1 MIRQMRTWALIGL
14 AITCLADSAMAQ
26 RRGGGGRGGGRGGG
40 FRGGGGGGFR
50 GGGGGFGGGGMRAA
64 ARPSVSRPAG
74 GFGGFGGGGGFN
86 RGNIANRPST
96 PNIPNRGNIIN
107 NNPNRGNI
115 IANNPNRGNINNIGN
130 RNNIVASR
138 PVNVGDVDVNGG
150 GWNDW
155 DDHWDGCCYNPW
167 GAAAAGALVGGAITA
182 AAIGST
188 VYTLPA
194 DCVTTVVNGIAYNHC
209 GDTWYQ
215 PQFEG
220 TTASYVVV
228 SPPQ

>member
-1 MIRQMRTWALIGL
+1 MIRHLRTWALIGL
-14 AITCLADSAMAQ
+14 ALTCLADSAVAQ

-40 FRGGGGGGFR
+40 FRGGGGG
-50 GGGGGFGGGGMRAA
+50 FGGGGMRAS

-74 GFGGFGGGGGFN
+74 GFGGGGFGGGGFN
-86 RGNIANRPST
+86 RGNVAT
-96 PNIPNRGNIIN
+96 PPNVGNRGNIVAS
-107 NNPNRGNI
+107 NPSRVGNVNR
-115 IANNPNRGNINNIGN
+115 ANIN
-130 RNNIVASR
+130 R
-138 PVNVGDVDVNGG
+138 PINVSDVDVNGG
-150 GWNDW
+150 RVNDW

-167 GAAAAGALVGGAITA
+167 GAAAAGALVGSAITA
-182 AAIGST
+182 AAVGST

-194 DCVTTVVNGIAYNHC
+194 DCVTTVVNGIAYSRC

-220 TTASYVVV
+220 TTTSYVVV

>member
-1 MIRQMRTWALIGL
+1 MIRQLRTWALIGL
-14 AITCLADSAMAQ
+14 ALTCLADSAAMAQ

-50 GGGGGFGGGGMRAA
+50 GGGGGGFGGMRAA

-74 GFGGFGGGGGFN
+74 GFGGGGFGGGIN
-86 RGNIANRPST
+86 RGNIASRPSA
-96 PNIPNRGNIIN
+96 PNRGN
-107 NNPNRGNI
+107 
-115 IANNPNRGNINNIGN
+115 IANNPNRGNIVANNPNRGNNIGN
-130 RNNIVASR
+130 RNNVINNR
-138 PVNVGDVDVNGG
+138 PINAADIDVNGG
-150 GWNDW
+150 NAGDW

-188 VYTLPA
+188 VYALPA

-220 TTASYVVV
+220 TTTSYVVV